1 MATRH
6 KQALASHT
14 APQQAPVNVAALQGV
29 DKGRVQPPAPA
40 WEARHYIPFLAQQ
53 ISQEVMPEKAPET
66 DQRRGHGL
74 VNDAYVM
81 VSDDVANILG
91 PVWPRELVV

>member
-1 MATRH
+1 
-6 KQALASHT
+6 
-14 APQQAPVNVAALQGV
+14 
-29 DKGRVQPPAPA
+29 
-40 WEARHYIPFLAQQ
+40 
-53 ISQEVMPEKAPET
+53 MPEKVPET

-91 PVWPRELVV
+91 LVWPRELVV